1 MTMDRIKAIVPADKG
16 AYARA
21 KERWDSIAKPLGSF
35 GLLEE
40 AVCRLAAVT
49 GSEDIDISKRCAAV
63 MCADHGVVAEGVTQC
78 GSEVT
83 AECAAAIAEGRSNI
97 NAVAERFGIDVVA
110 VDVGI
115 GRDVRC
121 DRLIDR
127 KVAYG
132 TADIARG
139 AAMTS
144 EQAERALTVGMDI
157 IGELKAKGY
166 GLIITGEMGIGNT
179 TSVSAIASVLLGLPP
194 ERVTGRGAGLSSEGL
209 SRKLKAVQR
218 AIAVNRPDPRDPY
231 DVLRKLGGFEIAAM
245 TGMFLGGAYY
255 RVPVVIDGVISAAAA
270 ALACMTE
277 PLCGEYML
285 ASHISHEPASEG
297 LLRICGQRA
306 VIDAELRLGEGTG
319 GALLVPL
326 LDGALALYNNSH
338 RFAETSI
345 ERYVELK

>member
-1 MTMDRIKAIVPADKG
+1 MDRIKAIVPADKG

-40 AVCRLAAVT
+40 AVCKLAAVS
-49 GSEDIDISKRCAAV
+49 GNEDIDISKRCAVV

-97 NAVAERFGIDVVA
+97 NAVAERFGIDVIA

-115 GRDVRC
+115 AWDVHS
-121 DRLIDR
+121 DKLIDR
-127 KVAYG
+127 RIAYG
-132 TADIARG
+132 TANIAQG
-139 AAMTS
+139 AAMTP
-144 EQAERALTVGMDI
+144 EQSERALTVGIDMV
-157 IGELKAKGY
+157 GELKAKGY
-166 GLIITGEMGIGNT
+166 RLIITGEMGIGNT
-179 TSVSAIASVLLGLPP
+179 TSASAIASVLLGLPP
-194 ERVTGRGAGLSSEGL
+194 EKVTGRGAGLSSEGL
-209 SRKLKAVQR
+209 SRKLKVVQR

-231 DVLRKLGGFEIAAM
+231 DVLQKLGGFEIAAM
-245 TGMFLGGAYY
+245 TGLFLGGAYY
-255 RVPVVIDGVISAAAA
+255 RVPVVADGVISAAAA
-270 ALACMTE
+270 ALAHMIE

-285 ASHISHEPASEG
+285 ASHISHEPAAEG
-297 LLRICGQRA
+297 LLNICGQRA

-338 RFAETSI
+338 RFAETAI